1 MKILIT
7 SDYYEPE
14 INGVVT
20 SIKNLK
26 KGLEKDGHEVRVL
39 TLAYNIHEEKKD
51 EVYYIG
57 SFSVAMIYPNARIVI
72 PRNYG
77 LIKEIIDWKPD
88 IIHSQCEFSTFQYAR
103 HISKRTG
110 APIVHTYHTV
120 YEGYTHYF
128 CPSKTFGRK
137 AVSKFTRQVS
147 KQTSAFIVPTQ
158 KMFDMLK
165 SYHVKTI
172 MEIIPTGINIDMFRN
187 NCEESRKE
195 IRDKYGIKEDEC
207 VLLFLGRLAKEK
219 NINELIDMLSSKD
232 MNRIRLMIVGDG
244 PCRKDLE
251 EQCRLK
257 GIEDKTVFAGMI
269 APNEVSDY
277 YVAGDVFVNASTS
290 ETQGLTY
297 MEAMAS
303 GLPILCRFDHCLDGV
318 VVNKKNGFLY
328 NNENEFYEYLDY
340 LINNKT
346 QRRMIGEKA
355 RIAIQ
360 DKYSV
365 EAFTKSCEELYVR
378 CQGVG

>member
-39 TLAYNIHEEKKD
+39 TLAYNVHEEKKN

-72 PRNYG
+72 PRIYR
-77 LIKEIIDWKPD
+77 LIKELIDWKPD
-88 IIHSQCEFSTFQYAR
+88 VIHSQCEFSTFQYAKY
-103 HISKRTG
+103 ISKKTG

-128 CPSKTFGRK
+128 CPSKKFGRK

-147 KQTSAFIVPTQ
+147 KKTSAFIVPTQ
-158 KMFDMLK
+158 KMYDMLEG
-165 SYHVKTI
+165 YHVKTA
-172 MEIIPTGINIDMFRN
+172 MKIIPSGINIDMFQN
-187 NCEESRKE
+187 NRQESRKKV
-195 IRDKYGIKEDEC
+195 RDKYGIKEDDC

-219 NINELIDMLSSKD
+219 NINELIDMLSSTD
-232 MNRIRLMIVGDG
+232 MYKMRLMIVGDG
-244 PCRKDLE
+244 PCRKELE
-251 EQCRLK
+251 EQCRLN
-257 GIEDKTVFAGMI
+257 GMEDKTVFTGMI
-269 APNEVSDY
+269 SPDEVSDY
-277 YVAGDVFVNASTS
+277 YLAGDIFVNASTS

-318 VVNKKNGFLY
+318 VENGKNGFLY
-328 NNENEFYEYLDY
+328 NNENEFHYYLNY
-340 LINNKT
+340 LIDNII
-346 QRRMIGEKA
+346 QRKSIGEKA
-355 RIAIQ
+355 KIAIQ

-365 EAFTKSCEELYVR
+365 EAFTKSCEELYER
-378 CQGVG
+378 CQHIG